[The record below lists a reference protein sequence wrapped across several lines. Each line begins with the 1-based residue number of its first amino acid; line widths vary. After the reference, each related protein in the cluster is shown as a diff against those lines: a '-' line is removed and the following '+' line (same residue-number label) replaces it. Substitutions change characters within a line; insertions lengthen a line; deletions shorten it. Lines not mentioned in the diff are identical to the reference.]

1 MTISGTDYTKIIALK
16 TQELEMGRI
25 NRRRRRAKYYCDTGS
40 DRLISLTDQIVSS
53 SIYFI
58 VSFYL
63 HLPLSSIYGS

>member
-40 DRLISLTDQIVSS
+40 DRLICLTDQIVSS
-53 SIYFI
+53 SIYSKANRGMRSDNDTFG
-58 VSFYL
+58 
-63 HLPLSSIYGS
+63 HP